1 MLHLGSMLDY
11 LKDNSDSIRPHM
23 EMALWYLIFIF
34 FKSMKNKLVRG
45 KNILDSSPG
54 IVLTLGSRII
64 VQARLFFFQKN
75 ITLYALI
82 RGLHD

>member
-54 IVLTLGSRII
+54 IVLSSLRG
-64 VQARLFFFQKN
+64 QAQSCHYHLLRNYLF
-75 ITLYALI
+75 
-82 RGLHD
+82 